1 MLCNQFGDL
10 LAIDVRLLDV
20 WLFLELNQTLF
31 RESFCEL
38 LHERFDLSY
47 AFQLAL
53 SAFQL

>member
-47 AFQLAL
+47 AFQIAL